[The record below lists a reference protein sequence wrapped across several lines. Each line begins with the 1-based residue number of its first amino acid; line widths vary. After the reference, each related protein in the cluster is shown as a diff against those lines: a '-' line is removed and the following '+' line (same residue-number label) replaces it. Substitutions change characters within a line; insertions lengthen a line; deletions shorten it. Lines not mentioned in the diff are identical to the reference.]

1 MNGSRRP
8 SVPAEY
14 EEHTE
19 RWGWSGYREEVGSRV
34 VDRIQ
39 NAGPSLDVLYARA
52 KLLPERSKV
61 DRAHVHHYWHCTFIS
76 GLQLS
81 IFVSDFCLNIFTCP
95 TAAATAGMFLPPSIF
110 LST

>member
-1 MNGSRRP
+1 MNGSRQP

-39 NAGPSLDVLYARA
+39 NAGPSLDLLCRARA
-52 KLLPERSKV
+52 KLLRRGQKSAEFYIVKNV
-61 DRAHVHHYWHCTFIS
+61 KINVKKNVKI
-76 GLQLS
+76 
-81 IFVSDFCLNIFTCP
+81 
-95 TAAATAGMFLPPSIF
+95 
-110 LST
+110 